1 MGKNS
6 ALFLVDLFLYSY
18 KAWFIKKMIKDKT
31 ITEVKTFNLT
41 CRYIDDVLSI
51 NNSLHNI
58 AEILLKLE
66 LNTNQ
71 SINQS
76 INNSNWI
83 PFTYHRNLR
92 YKKQTQLP
100 LPHFMTFTS
109 NLPPVVN
116 FLPGSMK
123 KIRLQWLQTLRVK
136 YSGTSVGSSNV
147 VSKEKNLS
155 FVSREKN
162 SCLGRTTHPPLKS

>member
-6 ALFLVDLFLYSY
+6 ALFLVDLFLYCY
-18 KAWFIKKMIKDKT
+18 DAWFIKTMIKDKT

-51 NNSLHNI
+51 NNSLHHI

-76 INNSNWI
+76 TNQLII
-83 PFTYHRNLR
+83 
-92 YKKQTQLP
+92 QTGFHLY
-100 LPHFMTFTS
+100 T
-109 NLPPVVN
+109 
-116 FLPGSMK
+116 
-123 KIRLQWLQTLRVK
+123 I
-136 YSGTSVGSSNV
+136 GT
-147 VSKEKNLS
+147 
-155 FVSREKN
+155 
-162 SCLGRTTHPPLKS
+162 

>member
-1 MGKNS
+1 M
-6 ALFLVDLFLYSY
+6 VY
-18 KAWFIKKMIKDKT
+18 KKMIKDKT
-31 ITEVKTFNLT
+31 ITKVKTFNLT

-58 AEILLKLE
+58 AEILLKFE

-71 SINQS
+71 SINQL
-76 INNSNWI
+76 IIQTGFHLYTIGNWDTKNRQ
-83 PFTYHRNLR
+83 F
-92 YKKQTQLP
+92 P
-100 LPHFMTFTS
+100 LLHFMTFTS

-116 FLPGSMK
+116 FLPDSMPNR
-123 KIRLQWLQTLRVK
+123 ILQRLHTLRVK

-147 VSKEKNLS
+147 VSKENNLI